1 MAFMLAFMFRG
12 CRGKSV
18 ISCRRATS
26 NTIGGIHPQ
35 FQHNPNA
42 LANPKFQQIT
52 PGFTVGSM
60 SRRSFSTTIEVD
72 VEPMAENNP
81 IETTFDP
88 KVKKS
93 KVKELQDRYPGLKT
107 RDIP

>member
-1 MAFMLAFMFRG
+1 
-12 CRGKSV
+12 
-18 ISCRRATS
+18 
-26 NTIGGIHPQ
+26 
-35 FQHNPNA
+35 
-42 LANPKFQQIT
+42 
-52 PGFTVGSM
+52 M
-60 SRRSFSTTIEVD
+60 SKRSFSTMIEVD